1 MATHDADVIR
11 WGRERARTGPWRGSP
26 EVALLTPLPGTPVPS
41 LAFVRR
47 CVDTL
52 SAQGFSAVVTGALAP
67 AEQRAFLAAGF
78 AEAERLHLLSHDLSG
93 LPRRRGPG
101 PRSARLRRARSKER
115 EAVLQVDTAAFPAFW
130 QLDEAGLTDALTATP
145 HSRFTVAVDA
155 SDRIL
160 GYAISGRSGRNGYLQ
175 RLAVDPV
182 EQGRGLGRA
191 LVVDGL
197 RWLTRWRAEQCVVNT
212 QWGNEVALGLYE
224 RVGFRR
230 LPEAL
235 SVLSKGDS
243 PSGSSSR
250 RPGAPAWG
258 RSQAPLG

>member
-1 MATHDADVIR
+1 MATPDVDVIR

-26 EVALLTPLPGTPVPS
+26 EVALLTPLPGAPLPT

-52 SAQGFSAVVTGALAP
+52 SARGFSAVVTGALAP

-78 AEAERLHLLSHDLSG
+78 AEAERLHLLSHSLSR
-93 LPRRRGPG
+93 LPRVHCQA
-101 PRSARLRRARSKER
+101 ARLRRARSGER
-115 EAVLQVDTAAFPAFW
+115 DAVLRVDAASFPSFW
-130 QLDEAGLTDALTATP
+130 QLDDAGLTDALTATP
-145 HSRFTVAVDA
+145 HSRFTVAVDG
-155 SDRIL
+155 SGWVV

-175 RLAVDPV
+175 RLAVDPG

-197 RWLTRWRAEQCVVNT
+197 RWLSRWRAEQCVVNT

-235 SVLSKGDS
+235 AVLSKGDG
-243 PSGSSSR
+243 PGGSA
-250 RPGAPAWG
+250 PEVAGAPAWA
-258 RSQAPLG
+258 RAQPPLG